1 MSAPTP
7 WPFARIDANS
17 GSRSS
22 SFSKFI
28 VILRPPSPSGTLTFA
43 VQCFSSV
50 ISKLSTPGM
59 SFAISDGLV
68 DDAPDGLARGRELLR
83 PRDDHFDAT
92 DTFARVA
99 SGSWSIDHTLCAGL
113 QLS

>member
-7 WPFARIDANS
+7 WPFARMDANS

-22 SFSKFI
+22 SFSKFM
-28 VILRPPSPSGTLTFA
+28 VILRPPRPSGTLTFA

-50 ISKLSTPGM
+50 ISNDSTPGM
-59 SFAISDGLV
+59 SFAISEGSLMTLQTV
-68 DDAPDGLARGRELLR
+68 SRGAVELLR
-83 PRDDHFDAT
+83 ARDDHFDAT